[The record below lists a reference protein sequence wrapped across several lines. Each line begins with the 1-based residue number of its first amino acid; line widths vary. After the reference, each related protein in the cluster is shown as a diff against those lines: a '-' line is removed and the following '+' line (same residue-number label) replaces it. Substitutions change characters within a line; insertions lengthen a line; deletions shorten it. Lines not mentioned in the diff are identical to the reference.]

1 MNSNLDTIDRLRQ
14 MHAPTAPVGDEIV
27 QQDVSRGQAAV
38 QRTRRR
44 QAWAAGGIGGL
55 ALAAV
60 IAGSVLANTLPTSD
74 IQALPTSD
82 PISGTTQP
90 VMELVSYTGAQPDGF
105 HLGKIPAGFAIES
118 SDEDTLILSPLGE
131 GAASSTEGPAGYT
144 GKIVISKNGT
154 FDYSKDLREVTI
166 NGQPARIALTDDV
179 EPATEVQF
187 VTGDHTVNIQIWS
200 SLHLTDEQIVDF
212 AQSITVTGD
221 PTISGG

>member
-1 MNSNLDTIDRLRQ
+1 MNSNLDTIDRLRR
-14 MHAPTAPVGDEIV
+14 MHAPTGPVGDEIV

-55 ALAAV
+55 AIAAV
-60 IAGSVLANTLPTSD
+60 IAGSVLANTFTASD
-74 IQALPTSD
+74 IQASPTSD

-105 HLGKIPAGFAIES
+105 HLGKIPAGFAIEA
-118 SDEDTLILSPLGE
+118 SDKDTLILAPLGE
-131 GAASSTEGPAGYT
+131 GTASSTEGPGGYT
-144 GKIVISKNGT
+144 GKIVISKNET

-166 NGQPARIALTDDV
+166 NGQPALIALTDDV
-179 EPATEVQF
+179 DPATEVQF
-187 VTGDHTVNIQIWS
+187 VTGEHTVNIQIWN
-200 SLHLTDEQIVDF
+200 SLHLTDEQIIDF

-221 PTISGG
+221 PTTVEG

>member
-1 MNSNLDTIDRLRQ
+1 MNSNLDTIDRLRR
-14 MHAPTAPVGDEIV
+14 MHAPTGPVGDEIV

-105 HLGKIPAGFAIES
+105 HLGTIPAGFAIET
-118 SDEDTLILSPLGE
+118 SDQNTLTLAPIGE
-131 GAASSTEGPAGYT
+131 GAGTSSEGPGGYT
-144 GKIVISKNGT
+144 GKIVISKNGS
-154 FDYSKDLREVTI
+154 FDYNRDLREVTI
-166 NGQPARIALTDDV
+166 NGQPALIALTDDV
-179 EPATEVQF
+179 DPATEVQF
-187 VTGDHTVNIQIWS
+187 VTGDHTVNIQIWNS
-200 SLHLTDEQIVDF
+200 MLLTDEQIVDF
-212 AQSITVTGD
+212 AESITVTGD
-221 PTISGG
+221 PTTFQG